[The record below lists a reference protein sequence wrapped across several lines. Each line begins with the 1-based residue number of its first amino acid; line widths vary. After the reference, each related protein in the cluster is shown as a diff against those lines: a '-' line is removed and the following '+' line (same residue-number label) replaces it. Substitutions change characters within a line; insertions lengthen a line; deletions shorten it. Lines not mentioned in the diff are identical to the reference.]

1 MLNPIDVRSPVPIYA
16 QVMEQIRQ
24 RVAAGVWAPGD
35 QLPTVRD
42 LASQLLINPNTVA
55 RIYRDLEKEGLLE
68 TRRGAG
74 TFVASTAFALA
85 RVERVR
91 ALTEQLEEI
100 VIQARLFGV
109 SDAALVDLLRE
120 ILQRSLTRAG
130 KAEP

>member
-1 MLNPIDVRSPVPIYA
+1 MLNPVDVKSAIPIYV

-24 RVAAGVWAPGD
+24 RIAAGVWAPGE
-35 QLPTVRD
+35 QIPTVRE
-42 LASQLLINPNTVA
+42 LASHLLINPNTVA

-74 TFVASTAFALA
+74 TFVAATAAALA
-85 RVERVR
+85 KVDRVR

-100 VIQARLFGV
+100 VSQARLFGV
-109 SDAALVDLLRE
+109 SDAALIELLRE

-130 KAEP
+130 KAQP